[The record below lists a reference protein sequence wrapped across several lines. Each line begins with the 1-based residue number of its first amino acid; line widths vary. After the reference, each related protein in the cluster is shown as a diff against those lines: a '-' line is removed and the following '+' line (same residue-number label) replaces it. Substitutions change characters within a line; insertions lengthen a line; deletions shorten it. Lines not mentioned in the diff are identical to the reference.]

1 MDKRILRVVD
11 ANFNR
16 CKEGL
21 RVVEDIF
28 RFILCDDA
36 TRRKVRTLRHAL
48 DTIAKEKMLREAI
61 ATRNS
66 RYDLGK
72 NTDTLE
78 IKRKDVGDILY
89 TNLQRAKESL
99 RVLEEFFK
107 IVSVRK
113 VEQIKKLRYEIYS
126 LEKKIISRWPPV
138 RNPRQR
144 GS

>member
-1 MDKRILRVVD
+1 MDKRILRVID

-16 CKEGL
+16 SKEGL

-28 RFILCDDA
+28 RFIICDDG
-36 TRRKVRTLRHAL
+36 TRKKIRTMRHAL
-48 DTIAKEKMLREAI
+48 DGIGKEKVIGQAI
-61 ATRNS
+61 ATRDS

-78 IKRKDVGDILY
+78 LKRKNISDILY
-89 TNLQRAKESL
+89 TNLQRVKESL

-107 IVSVRK
+107 IISVPK
-113 VEQIKKLRYEIYS
+113 VKKIKKLRYEIYA
-126 LEKKIISRWPPV
+126 LEKKILLRWPPV

-144 GS
+144 GD

>member
-1 MDKRILRVVD
+1 MDKKLLRVVD

-28 RFILCDDA
+28 RFVLCNDPI
-36 TRRKVRTLRHAL
+36 RKKLRTMRHSL
-48 DTIAKEKMLREAI
+48 DTIANEKVLREAI
-61 ATRNS
+61 TTRDS

-72 NTDTLE
+72 HTDSLE
-78 IKRKDVGDILY
+78 IKRKDILDILY
-89 TNLQRAKESL
+89 INLQRAKESL

-107 IVSVRK
+107 IIAVHRAK
-113 VEQIKKLRYEIYS
+113 QIKKLRYEIYS
-126 LEKKIISRWPPV
+126 LEKKIMLRWPPV

-144 GS
+144 GN

>member
-1 MDKRILRVVD
+1 MDKKLLRVVD

-28 RFILCDDA
+28 RFVLCNDPI
-36 TRRKVRTLRHAL
+36 RKKLRTMRHAL
-48 DTIAKEKMLREAI
+48 DKIANEKVMREAI
-61 ATRNS
+61 TTRDS

-72 NTDTLE
+72 NTDNLE
-78 IKRKDVGDILY
+78 IKRKDVLDILY
-89 TNLQRAKESL
+89 VNLQRAKESL

-107 IVSVRK
+107 IISVSRAK
-113 VEQIKKLRYEIYS
+113 QIKKLRYEIYS
-126 LEKKIISRWPPV
+126 LEKKILLRWPPV

-144 GS
+144 GN